1 VKASPVKV
9 AKIRIIDAWDAR
21 VGTECGRC
29 GSLLVT
35 GGHRNAGCNFGAV
48 CGKKSKQCHAQRIDG
63 IRVHLSFANTSSG
76 KLTIEISTAQ
86 RKELGNTLD
95 IPR

>member
-1 VKASPVKV
+1 VKASPVKM
-9 AKIRIIDAWDAR
+9 AKIRIIDGWDAR

-48 CGKKSKQCHAQRIDG
+48 CGKSPSSVMLRGLMESVLTPDKIDL
-63 IRVHLSFANTSSG
+63 ILEKNVALQYT
-76 KLTIEISTAQ
+76 STAR
-86 RKELGNTLD
+86 RKSTD
-95 IPR
+95 P